1 MRSGS
6 VSEFAKDCNDYHG
19 DQLDRRRT
27 IYSINLINEVKEMN
41 GGTFERIDIEKH
53 LAKVISYISTLS
65 GENKTMS
72 ASYYYAY
79 SSKLCSNWEHF

>member
-1 MRSGS
+1 
-6 VSEFAKDCNDYHG
+6 
-19 DQLDRRRT
+19 
-27 IYSINLINEVKEMN
+27 MN